1 MILAC
6 VSNHRGPES
15 EDEDLLAPVHY
26 AESSE
31 EPDEDDPEFW
41 SDDDGGVSDR
51 ERIIRVWVDEGRLTK
66 VRVSSGWA
74 AKLELRE
81 GTRLQDV
88 VNAVLRAAHVG
99 VAAPSSLPQDAP
111 TVELTKEFA
120 RSLPGLTPTSLE
132 AMRAHYARRHR
143 EFAEKLREAMETA
156 VAPVGARVEGVT
168 VTLDH
173 DAAHK
178 PFSYF
183 APDEGGTWADGEWR
197 TASGSY
203 TVHVGTSS
211 ADTALEE
218 TLDLDLPDAPSAPG
232 EGQEGDIPI
241 EATIPG
247 RGDGEPGSLT
257 LTIREFGDSVDLGEG
272 RRTQEGYYRFDGDLP
287 SVVVID
293 SRNNDQAGDTGWSV
307 SGVANDFVNNG
318 DSFDAGHLGW
328 IPWTTAE
335 DRPGVDPGPRV
346 NPIARNG
353 PGLAEPQTLVSA
365 TSEGRLGAAT
375 AGAHLFMLVPLDT
388 APGDYRSA
396 INLTLFPVD

>member
-1 MILAC
+1 M
-6 VSNHRGPES
+6 GPES

-74 AKLELRE
+74 AKLELRD

-156 VAPVGARVEGVT
+156 VAPVGASVEGVT
-168 VTLDH
+168 VTLDQRGQ
-173 DAAHK
+173 AA
-178 PFSYF
+178 
-183 APDEGGTWADGEWR
+183 AVDIDEAW
-197 TASGSY
+197 
-203 TVHVGTSS
+203 
-211 ADTALEE
+211 LEE
-218 TLDLDLPDAPSAPG
+218 AHAGAISTAIMSAARDAYATFEAAPSPQRQAFH
-232 EGQEGDIPI
+232 EV
-241 EATIPG
+241 A
-247 RGDGEPGSLT
+247 
-257 LTIREFGDSVDLGEG
+257 REYDYLSKVMNA
-272 RRTQEGYYRFDGDLP
+272 
-287 SVVVID
+287 I
-293 SRNNDQAGDTGWSV
+293 
-307 SGVANDFVNNG
+307 
-318 DSFDAGHLGW
+318 
-328 IPWTTAE
+328 
-335 DRPGVDPGPRV
+335 
-346 NPIARNG
+346 
-353 PGLAEPQTLVSA
+353 
-365 TSEGRLGAAT
+365 
-375 AGAHLFMLVPLDT
+375 LVPKE
-388 APGDYRSA
+388 RR
-396 INLTLFPVD
+396 